1 MTELYSNSKDRGA
14 IRNQTSNDFLIAKYC
29 TKTMPFLR
37 NISLP
42 VGNLDCGD
50 SYYCDPHTCSATPN
64 YIFYKLATSPGWS
77 IQRVGKMLLIANEL
91 YWEQETSVTE
101 AGCSMGSIV
110 VDMPEI
116 ADCDTAAVFNAW
128 AAVGI
133 SLSHCSF
140 MSQHCFQPKLF

>member
-1 MTELYSNSKDRGA
+1 MTELYSNSKNRGA
-14 IRNQTSNDFLIAKYC
+14 IRNQISNDFLIGKNCARNL
-29 TKTMPFLR
+29 PFFR
-37 NISLP
+37 NMSEN

-50 SYYCDPHTCSATPN
+50 HCDPHDCSATPN

-77 IQRVGKMLLIANEL
+77 IQRVGKMLLVANKL

-116 ADCDTAAVFNAW
+116 ADCDTQAVFNAW

-140 MSQHCFQPKLF
+140 MSQHCFQSKLF